1 MQGSESSQQPVAPSY
16 ATEWLNVNNPQR
28 SAAKLGGSRK
38 NIIPAPDGVELRYKM
53 KSIHFKVVLLFSM
66 ILFGI
71 NATSIAQQTL
81 DKRIT
86 VFTIGDSTMANKKA
100 EGLPE
105 TGWGQVFQM
114 FVDQTVIVKNRAL
127 NGRSS
132 KSFITEGRWKSI
144 LDSLQAGDYVFIQFG
159 HNDEKIQDSTRFTE
173 PFTSYRI
180 NLERFVRETREK
192 GATPI
197 LFTSIVRRKF
207 ENGFLTDTHG
217 NYPLVVRQV
226 AAEMNVPL
234 VDLQLLTA
242 GAVTALGDEA
252 SKGIYLWTP
261 PTDKFPEGRKDD
273 THLSVEGANLI
284 AKLAAQQLI
293 LLENSLAKQIKIK

>member
-1 MQGSESSQQPVAPSY
+1 
-16 ATEWLNVNNPQR
+16 
-28 SAAKLGGSRK
+28 
-38 NIIPAPDGVELRYKM
+38 M
-53 KSIHFKVVLLFSM
+53 KSIHFKVVLLFST

-71 NATSIAQQTL
+71 SSISIAQQTSG
-81 DKRIT
+81 KKFT

-100 EGLPE
+100 EVAPE
-105 TGWGQVFQM
+105 TGWCQAFSA
-114 FVDQTVIVKNRAL
+114 FVDQTVAIRNRAM
-127 NGRSS
+127 NGRST
-132 KSFITEGRWKSI
+132 KNFISEGRWKAVF
-144 LDSLQAGDYVFIQFG
+144 DSLQSGDYVFIQFG
-159 HNDEKIQDSTRFTE
+159 HNDQKIKDSTRYTE
-173 PFTSYRI
+173 PFTGYRK
-180 NLERFVRETREK
+180 NLELFVRETREK

-217 NYPLVVRQV
+217 NYPMVVRQV

-252 SKGIYLWTP
+252 SKNIYLWTQ
-261 PTDKFPEGRKDD
+261 PTGKFPEGRKDD
-273 THLSVEGANLI
+273 THLSFEGANLI

-293 LLENSLAKQIKIK
+293 LLDNSLAKQIKIK